1 MQILMPEQALDSQSP
16 KLEAGPFVKWAGGK
30 TQLLSELEQ
39 HVPRFEKYFEPF
51 LGGGALFFRVIS
63 KTKMTACV
71 SDANADLINAYK
83 VVRDDVEGL
92 INLLQ
97 RYEQNYRKDP
107 HHFYYRLRSK
117 TDIKDAVE
125 NTARF
130 IALNK
135 TCYNGLY
142 RVNSKGAF
150 NVPIGRYKNPTIC
163 DSHQLRKASAALG
176 HSKARMLVGDYKDV
190 LKNARSGDFVY
201 LDPPFSPLNLTADF
215 TQYTYNG
222 FDQQD
227 QVDLARMFRQLDR
240 RGCKVLLSN
249 SDTEFTRT
257 LYSGFPFK
265 SIPVQRAI
273 SCKGHA
279 RRGYHELLVRNYEV

>member
-1 MQILMPEQALDSQSP
+1 MMPKVLDSQS
-16 KLEAGPFVKWAGGK
+16 LEIEASPFVKWAGGK
-30 TQLLSELEQ
+30 TQLLSELER
-39 HVPRFEKYFEPF
+39 HMPSFEKYFEPF
-51 LGGGALFFRVIS
+51 LGGGALFFRIIS
-63 KTKMTACV
+63 KTKLTACV

-92 INLLQ
+92 ISLLQ
-97 RYEQNYRKDP
+97 RYEQSYRKDP

-125 NTARF
+125 NAARF

-142 RVNSKGAF
+142 RVNSKGVF
-150 NVPIGRYKNPTIC
+150 NVPMGRYKNPKIC
-163 DSHQLRKASAALG
+163 DSHQLRKASTALG
-176 HSKARMLVGDYKDV
+176 RSKTKMLVGDYKDV
-190 LKNARSGDFVY
+190 LKDAKSGDFVY
-201 LDPPFSPLNLTADF
+201 LDPPFSPLSLTADF
-215 TQYTYNG
+215 TQYTNNG

-227 QVDLARMFRQLDR
+227 QVELAKVFRELDR
-240 RGCKVLLSN
+240 KGCKVLLSN
-249 SDTEFTRT
+249 SDTEFTRN

-273 SCKGHA
+273 SCKGNA
-279 RRGYHELLVRNYEV
+279 RTGYRELLVRNYEVRRP

>member
-1 MQILMPEQALDSQSP
+1 MMPKVLDSQS
-16 KLEAGPFVKWAGGK
+16 LEIEASPFVKWAGGK
-30 TQLLSELEQ
+30 TQLLSELER
-39 HVPRFEKYFEPF
+39 HMPSFEKYFEPF
-51 LGGGALFFRVIS
+51 LGGGALFFRIIS
-63 KTKMTACV
+63 KTKLIACV

-92 INLLQ
+92 ISLLQ
-97 RYEQNYRKDP
+97 RYEQSYRKDP
-107 HHFYYRLRSK
+107 HRFYYRLRSK

-125 NTARF
+125 RAARF

-142 RVNSKGAF
+142 RVNSKGVF
-150 NVPIGRYKNPTIC
+150 NVPMGRYKNPRIC

-176 HSKARMLVGDYKDV
+176 RSRTQMIVGDYKDV
-190 LKNARSGDFVY
+190 LKDAKSGDFVY
-201 LDPPFSPLNLTADF
+201 LDPPFSPLSLTADF
-215 TQYTYNG
+215 TQYTNNG

-227 QVDLARMFRQLDR
+227 QVELAKVFRELDR
-240 RGCKVLLSN
+240 KGCKVLLSN
-249 SDTEFTRT
+249 SDTEFTRN

-273 SCKGHA
+273 SCKGNA
-279 RRGYHELLVRNYEV
+279 RTGYHELLVRNYEVRRP